1 MSYTIDQLTVG
12 QSSSFSKTVTETD
25 VYMFAGVSGDFN
37 PAHVNSEFAAKTPFK
52 QRIAHGMLSA
62 SFVSTEIGT
71 DLPGP
76 GTIYLEQKMKFTN
89 PVYIGDT
96 ITAKIEVKELIKD
109 LRKRSP
115 YIEMNIFRS
124 VENVNLNTVI
134 AYKEG
139 GVKHHFLDEYD
150 K

>member
-96 ITAKIEVKELIKD
+96 ITAKIEVKELIKEKNRAVLTTTCTKQD
-109 LRKRSP
+109 G
-115 YIEMNIFRS
+115 
-124 VENVNLNTVI
+124 TVVLVGE
-134 AYKEG
+134 A
-139 GVKHHFLDEYD
+139 VVMPPR
-150 K
+150 